1 MTFSLQVSSSAFCTL
16 LTCKQKVIF
25 FILMKDALCL
35 HCIHLSYSV

>member
-1 MTFSLQVSSSAFCTL
+1 MTFSLQVSSSAFMCSTYL
-16 LTCKQKVIF
+16 QTESHF